1 MRPGRSGP
9 RGPSCSAA
17 PGDVID
23 ARGTDSRP
31 GPPADESATVLL
43 NPTTRRPDA
52 PAPAG
57 RLSGLRVTG
66 QALAA
71 TTTAAAGGLV
81 GGAAG
86 TIVGAAVASVVT
98 TVGEAVYQRSLER
111 TRDHVRSR
119 LDARRPPAASPPPAP
134 TAVLPDGPPPD
145 DSPTVH
151 LRPVAAGGTRRSR
164 ARVAALVASGLLVFL
179 VAMVVVTGIERVK
192 GSPLSGGAGT
202 SVGEVI
208 GTRPSAAATTSEEPA
223 DPTGDPATTTTA
235 PAETTTTSAGSRTTT
250 SRSREPAVTTTLV
263 PPTN

>member
-1 MRPGRSGP
+1 M
-9 RGPSCSAA
+9 
-17 PGDVID
+17 
-23 ARGTDSRP
+23 
-31 GPPADESATVLL
+31 
-43 NPTTRRPDA
+43 
-52 PAPAG
+52 
-57 RLSGLRVTG
+57 TG

-71 TTTAAAGGLV
+71 TTTAAAGGVV

-119 LDARRPPAASPPPAP
+119 LDARRPPAP

-151 LRPVAAGGTRRSR
+151 LRPVASGGTRRSR
-164 ARVAALVASGLLVFL
+164 ARIAALVASGLLVFL

-208 GTRPSAAATTSEEPA
+208 GTRPSAAATSSGQPDDA
-223 DPTGDPATTTTA
+223 TGDPATTTTA
-235 PAETTTTSAGSRTTT
+235 PAGTTTTSAGSRTTT
-250 SRSREPAVTTTLV
+250 SRSREPAETTTLV